1 MLVFYSILITLLAP
15 IIMAGY
21 RKRVRQGKESP
32 ELAGERFGTDL
43 PKPPTDRDV
52 YWVHAVSVGETVA
65 AKPVIRELR
74 NARPNAWIVVS
85 TTTLTGRDVAS
96 KLDAVDQVIQFPIDF
111 PWCTSKALNT
121 IRPKLIILME
131 AELWP
136 GFIGTAKRMGIPVAV
151 VNGRFSDAKLSSW
164 VRFRHLLSPAIDGV
178 DLWLM
183 QSSED
188 ADRARRLGASP
199 EKISIVGNTKFDGSS
214 VPLSPNERLALR
226 KSYGIPADA
235 PVVILGSTREDRT
248 GGPSEEAQL
257 LPECIALRHRYPSL
271 HVIIAQRHIDR
282 VGEILALCPDA
293 ARRSQGETGWLL
305 ILDTFGELATS
316 YAAADVAFIGGSLV
330 PWGGQSVFQ
339 PLAQGITCCF
349 GPHMDNQKDIAN
361 LALRSGVA
369 TEVNSATAFR
379 RHIESF
385 FDKPSEDRNAL
396 GAMARTLID
405 SNLGVSEQYIAHVL
419 TLVSS

>member
-1 MLVFYSILITLLAP
+1 MFVFYSILITLLAP
-15 IIMAGY
+15 VILAGY
-21 RKRVRQGKESP
+21 RRRLRQGKESP

-43 PKPPTDRDV
+43 PKPPAGRDV
-52 YWVHAVSVGETVA
+52 YWIHAVSVGETVA

-74 NARPNAWIVVS
+74 KARPNAWIVVS
-85 TTTLTGRDVAS
+85 TTTLTGRDVAL
-96 KLDAVDQVIQFPIDF
+96 KLDGVDQVIQFPIDF

-121 IRPKLIILME
+121 IHPKLIILME

-151 VNGRFSDAKLSSW
+151 VNGRFSDAKLTSW
-164 VRFRHLLSPAIDGV
+164 LRFRHLLSPAIDGV

-199 EKISIVGNTKFDGSS
+199 EKISIVGNTKFDESS
-214 VPLSPNERLALR
+214 VPLSPNERLELR
-226 KSYGIPADA
+226 ASYGIPVDA

-257 LPECIALRHRYPSL
+257 LPECIALRQRYPSL

-282 VGEILALCPDA
+282 VEEILALCPDA

-305 ILDTFGELATS
+305 VLDTFGELATA
-316 YAAADVAFIGGSLV
+316 YAAADIAFIGGSLV

-339 PLAQGITCCF
+339 PLAQRVTCCF

-361 LALRSGVA
+361 LARRDGVA
-369 TEVNSATAFR
+369 TEVSSAVEFR
-379 RHIESF
+379 QHIESF
-385 FDKPSEDRNAL
+385 FDKPSEERTAL
-396 GAMARTLID
+396 SAKARALID
-405 SNLGVSEQYIAHVL
+405 ANLGVSERYIARVL
-419 TLVSS
+419 TLVSN